1 MRLTHRFVKN
11 ETEAKSLIFFKSIDN
26 INCAMHYLL
35 GYNNLPSIIIILK
48 ILNIQIG
55 KQWFS
60 KKK

>member
-26 INCAMHYLL
+26 INCAMHNLL
-35 GYNNLPSIIIILK
+35 GYNNLPSIIKILK

-55 KQWFS
+55 KQ
-60 KKK
+60 